1 MNSPAIM
8 ARRSYLR
15 ARCNL
20 VIARFILTALDGES
34 TNISGYI
41 DWLRQYGYAI
51 FLYDVRNLENAI
63 AIICT
68 IPNR

>member
-20 VIARFILTALDGES
+20 VIVHSHRVERRIDEYRW
-34 TNISGYI
+34 ISI
-41 DWLRQYGYAI
+41 DRCNCVI
-51 FLYDVRNLENAI
+51 FHVMSEEF
-63 AIICT
+63 
-68 IPNR
+68 

>member
-20 VIARFILTALDGES
+20 VIVHSYRVERRIDEYRWI
-34 TNISGYI
+34 ISIG
-41 DWLRQYGYAI
+41 RCNGAI
-51 FLYDVRNLENAI
+51 FHVMSEEF
-63 AIICT
+63 
-68 IPNR
+68 

>member
-20 VIARFILTALDGES
+20 VIVHSHRAGSRES
-34 TNISGYI
+34 TNIAELAAVVRDYF
-41 DWLRQYGYAI
+41 
-51 FLYDVRNLENAI
+51 FL
-63 AIICT
+63 CF
-68 IPNR
+68 